1 MLDALE
7 LAFSRFNGNAV
18 GPIGTYFNARTMAY
32 FQQASDGNLPQAGTW
47 VLVSTNATMT
57 AAQLATAINGVLGTS
72 YTAGSFHAYSAGT
85 DAAPYPGQMSDDA

>member
-18 GPIGTYFNARTMAY
+18 GPIGTYFCPRTFAY
-32 FQQASDGNLPQAGTW
+32 YQQASDGTVPQAGTW
-47 VLVSTNATMT
+47 VLVSTNSSLT

-72 YTAGSFHAYSAGT
+72 YTACSFHLYSAGT